1 MRQSARQGWVIVAS
15 LFVVHVFIA
24 APCISLFGV
33 FFGPLIRD
41 FHWSHAQ
48 VSRTATGYSLVMGLS
63 APLLGWLIERVRV
76 QWVMAAGALIAG
88 AAYIGASQAHSLFI
102 MVAMF
107 AAIGLGNQAATTLPG
122 VYVAATWFEE
132 RRGLAI
138 GVMLAGMSLGMVVA
152 PPAVTALILHYG
164 WRWAIACVGIPMIVI
179 AAPISLFF
187 VRIRASGQKNRRA
200 ARAELPGV
208 ELGQAVRSGPFWFL
222 MTLEFFYFMTFGAV
236 YFHIVPY
243 LVSIGFGAQRAA
255 NIFGIQAS
263 LAAVGWVA
271 TGYLADRYPPKLVLE
286 GALMLLGL
294 SVVGLLG
301 ASYNLAFIALFLMFW
316 AATAG
321 ASASIVPL
329 LVGQTFGLR
338 RFATING
345 IIFLMRAAGTA
356 VAPLIT
362 GKLIDVTGGYSLAF
376 ELALVYLA
384 ITALATA
391 LIHPVPGHDQIP
403 VQSVVAGAL
412 ESPA

>member
-1 MRQSARQGWVIVAS
+1 M
-15 LFVVHVFIA
+15 FIA

-33 FFGPLIRD
+33 FFGPMIRD

-48 VSRTATGYSLVMGLS
+48 VSRTATGYSFAMGLS
-63 APLLGWLIERVRV
+63 APLVGWLIERVRV

-88 AAYIGASQAHSLFI
+88 AAYIGVSQAHSLL
-102 MVAMF
+102 MVVAMF

-122 VYVAATWFEE
+122 VYVAATWFEQ

-138 GVMLAGMSLGMVVA
+138 GVMLAGMSLGMVIA
-152 PPAVTALILHYG
+152 PPAVTALIVRYG
-164 WRWAIACVGIPMIVI
+164 WRWAIACMGIPMIAI
-179 AAPISLFF
+179 AAPIALLLI
-187 VRIRASGQKNRRA
+187 RIRASGTEDPHA

-208 ELGQAVRSGPFWFL
+208 EMDRALRSSSFWLL
-222 MTLEFFYFMTFGAV
+222 MALEFFYFMTFGAV

-243 LVSIGFGAQRAA
+243 LISIGFGAQRAA

-286 GALMLLGL
+286 GALVLLGL

-301 ASYNLAFIALFLMFW
+301 ARYNLAFIALFLLFW

-338 RFATING
+338 RFASING
-345 IIFLMRAAGTA
+345 IVFLMRAAGTA

-384 ITALATA
+384 ITALANA
-391 LIHPVPGHDQIP
+391 LIYPVPGYDRTP
-403 VQSVVAGAL
+403 AETTASYAL